1 MIWNIQSQA
10 RSTHHHSENV
20 SSNTTDV
27 MQPEVGVISWQQQ
40 PQGQQQVVALRDR
53 LVPEQCQKSSINES
67 YYNLD
72 KILSWIRRFKG
83 YETKIVRQKEEKKKV
98 VRRSW

>member
-20 SSNTTDV
+20 SPNTSDV

-40 PQGQQQVVALRDR
+40 QGQQQVVALRDR

>member
-20 SSNTTDV
+20 SPNTTDV

-40 PQGQQQVVALRDR
+40 PQGQQVVALRDR